1 MTRTIDR
8 NFSDPWAAGAFARTR
23 RKTRR
28 ASMLL
33 VAVFFVM
40 QSGCD
45 AVYHY
50 VVYPPSHIEY
60 TLVPDI
66 AMLKASRDSSYKI
79 SRDST
84 TLIYDRKDWKM
95 EIKYMTDFQLNTYDF
110 PEVSTAK
117 ELSGNPY
124 TYGDWIDPKF
134 GYTPSRFANFKVVVY
149 NYSSSKINLNPE
161 ISVIETDRGDV
172 VRPYGIARL
181 KARYK
186 SFEDYFQKLKGSAG
200 SDEDLYETRMGIV
213 RRTAFILSRPLFA
226 GDSRDGI
233 ISYDPLDPSVE
244 RVNIT
249 YKDVILGYDENNE
262 PSQFTTVIF
271 SFKRAPLIRPQAP
284 ADILA
289 LQLARANAKKDST
302 ATPSAVREMITGSLN
317 IKLLEC
323 KFLPSARIDPRE
335 TKYWN
340 PLPTA
345 IPTLLDNLAKEGAIK
360 SGMASGIPEKAYLK
374 DAHVMMMIFGVE
386 QPVFS
391 DAMVQEIADAIKD
404 KSFLYADD
412 GYERKDRDYPYENF
426 MKDFLLKV
434 GKAIDPGARL
444 ELIPQSHPL
453 YGNLLTPMAAPP
465 KTSSVS
471 LVGLF
476 VKGELVAVGAI
487 NSLYQR
493 WDEGSSYSAQ
503 LRDEALRIGRN
514 VLIFGGSKKS
524 STQTG
529 TGK

>member
-1 MTRTIDR
+1 MVLTALSLI
-8 NFSDPWAAGAFARTR
+8 
-23 RKTRR
+23 
-28 ASMLL
+28 L
-33 VAVFFVM
+33 V
-40 QSGCD
+40 SGCD

-50 VVYPPSHIEY
+50 VVYPPPHIEY

-66 AMLKASRDSSYKI
+66 EMLKATKDSCYKI

-84 TLIYDRKDWKM
+84 TLIYDKKDWKM

-110 PEVSTAK
+110 PEASTGK

-124 TYGDWIDPKF
+124 TYGDWVDPKL

-161 ISVIETDRGDV
+161 VSFIETDRGDV

-244 RVNIT
+244 RVTIT

-262 PSQFTTVIF
+262 PSQFTSVMF
-271 SFKRAPLIRPQAP
+271 SFRRAPLVRPKAP

-289 LQLARANAKKDST
+289 LQLARTAVKKDST
-302 ATPSAVREMITGSLN
+302 ATAPSIRDMITGSLN

-345 IPTLLDNLAKEGAIK
+345 IPSLLDNLAKEGAIK
-360 SGMASGIPEKAYLK
+360 AGLASGIPEKAYLK

-386 QPVFS
+386 QPVFN
-391 DAMVQEIADAIKD
+391 DAMIQEIAEAIKN

-426 MKDFLLKV
+426 MRDFLQKV
-434 GKAIDPGARL
+434 GKTIDPAARL

-453 YGNLLTPMAAPP
+453 YGNFLTPTAPP
-465 KTSSVS
+465 PKSSSIS

-493 WDEGSSYSAQ
+493 WDEGSSYSTQ
-503 LRDEALRIGRN
+503 VRDEALRIGRN
-514 VLIFGGSKKS
+514 ILIFGGGKKS
-524 STQTG
+524 SSQYG